1 MTLELFEKIKEIV
14 DEIFQK
20 IKKDFKLTI
29 NDDEKIIVYYNIYLT
44 SYGIRTGTFIDNFS
58 KFYNYKIIFD
68 KVKNLEGY
76 DKYFSDL
83 FKKIKTI
90 DNLDFSIGAYYDA
103 SNFKDIIYVY
113 NKKFYKKIKKSMNY
127 LNKRLESNKK
137 INITDNK
144 LQWHIADLLG
154 YDKVKHKYNY
164 DENKSLGVSFIL
176 KNNKKEIEIL
186 AYQSYKKYLIKNY
199 ERLHKM
205 NNLPIMERYKGNRF
219 YLIIDDIGI

>member
-113 NKKFYKKIKKSMNY
+113 NKKFYKKIKK
-127 LNKRLESNKK
+127 
-137 INITDNK
+137 
-144 LQWHIADLLG
+144 
-154 YDKVKHKYNY
+154 V
-164 DENKSLGVSFIL
+164 
-176 KNNKKEIEIL
+176 
-186 AYQSYKKYLIKNY
+186 
-199 ERLHKM
+199 
-205 NNLPIMERYKGNRF
+205 
-219 YLIIDDIGI
+219 